1 MKQKI
6 LTVEKKP
13 NHPQRDR
20 VGQRTVEGLARIQEA
35 LGAVATL
42 LEYRADLQND
52 NSKLVDDGGAFLRG
66 VAVIVSECAAQAER
80 HQKDANGGVTWLRRI

>member
-6 LTVEKKP
+6 LTVVKKP
-13 NHPQRDR
+13 NHPPQDR

-35 LGAVATL
+35 LEAVATL

-52 NSKLVDDGGAFLRG
+52 NPKLADDGGAFVRG
-66 VAVIVSECAAQAER
+66 LAVAVLDCAAQAER
-80 HQKDANGGVTWLRRI
+80 HQMWLR